1 MNQND
6 IQTIVIVGAG
16 QAGASAILELRANK
30 YEGKIILVG
39 DETHLPYER
48 PPLSKDEILKPEDTK
63 IEILSEQKLV
73 DLGVEHIRGNAVVKI
88 NSDAKT
94 IELKNGE
101 TVAFDKLLLATGGAA
116 RRLPNFDAL
125 GKHVYTL
132 RNLEDSQA
140 LVPVLQAG
148 RRIVLIGGGVIGLE
162 LASSARAKECQV
174 TVVEMGAMVM
184 GRSSPRILSEFL
196 LAQQRLAGVDVRL
209 ETKIADCRL
218 EQNQQGE
225 EVVITLEGGEEL
237 RADAVIYGI
246 GIIPNAQ
253 LALDAG
259 LEVDFAIK
267 VNDNCQSS
275 HPDIYAAGDVATQ
288 LRDCGS
294 HRRVETWENANLQA
308 GIFARHV
315 MGVEHPTP
323 NPAWFWTDQLNI
335 NYQFVGDMAAA
346 EWIVRGEMN
355 PEQGDASSF
364 VLFGVTDGVIVGG
377 ITVNAAKEMRHLKK
391 LISKQAPFEADKYL
405 DLSQDLRKLVK

>member
-1 MNQND
+1 MSQNG
-6 IQTIVIVGAG
+6 IETIVIVGAG

-48 PPLSKDEILKPEDTK
+48 PPLSKDVILKPEETK
-63 IEILSEQKLV
+63 IEILSEEKLA
-73 DLGVEHIRGNAVVKI
+73 DLGVEHIRGNGVVKI
-88 NSDAKT
+88 NADAKT
-94 IELKNGE
+94 VELKNGE
-101 TVAFDKLLLATGGAA
+101 MVAFDKLLLATGGAA

-140 LVPVLQAG
+140 LVPVLQPG
-148 RRIVLIGGGVIGLE
+148 RRLVLIGGGVIGLE
-162 LASSARAKECQV
+162 LASSARAKDCEV
-174 TVVEMGAMVM
+174 TVIEMGPMVM
-184 GRSSPRILSEFL
+184 GRSSPRVLSEFL

-209 ETKIADCRL
+209 STAITDCKL
-218 EQNQQGE
+218 DGE

-246 GIIPNAQ
+246 GIVPNMQ
-253 LALDAG
+253 LAADAG
-259 LEVDFAIK
+259 LAVDCAIK
-267 VNDNCQSS
+267 VNEDCQTS

-288 LRDCGS
+288 LRDCGN

-323 NPAWFWTDQLNI
+323 NPAWFWTDQLSI
-335 NYQFVGDMAAA
+335 NYQFVGDMGAA
-346 EWIVRGEMN
+346 EWIARGEMN
-355 PEQGDASSF
+355 AEQRAESSF

-391 LISKQAPFEADKYL
+391 LISKHAPFEADKYL

>member
-1 MNQND
+1 MSQNETK
-6 IQTIVIVGAG
+6 TIVIVGAG

-30 YEGKIILVG
+30 YEGNIILVG

-48 PPLSKDEILKPEDTK
+48 PPLSKDVILKPDETR
-63 IEILSEQKLV
+63 IEILSEQKLT
-73 DLGVEHIRGNAVVKI
+73 DSGVQHICDNGVVKI
-88 NSDAKT
+88 NAEEKT
-94 IELKNGE
+94 VELKNGE
-101 TVAFDKLLLATGGAA
+101 IIAFDKLLLATGGAA

-162 LASSARAKECQV
+162 LASSARFKDCQV
-174 TVVEMGAMVM
+174 TVIEMGSMVM
-184 GRSSPRILSEFL
+184 GRSSPLILSEFL
-196 LAQQRLAGVDVRL
+196 LAQQRLCGVDVRL
-209 ETKIADCRL
+209 ETRIADCKL
-218 EQNQQGE
+218 EGE

-253 LALDAG
+253 LAVDAG
-259 LEVDFAIK
+259 LNVDFAIQ
-267 VNDNCQSS
+267 VNENCQTS

-288 LRDCGS
+288 LRGNGQYG
-294 HRRVETWENANLQA
+294 RVETWENANLQA

-323 NPAWFWTDQLNI
+323 NPAWFWTDQLDI
-335 NYQFVGDMAAA
+335 NYQFAGDMSAN
-346 EWIVRGEMN
+346 EWQIRGEM
-355 PEQGDASSF
+355 DAAKGADNSF
-364 VLFGVTDGVIVGG
+364 VMIGVSEGQVVAG
-377 ITVNAAKEMRHLKK
+377 ITVNAAKEMRFLKK
-391 LISKQAPFEADKYL
+391 MISKNTVFDADRHL
-405 DLSQDLRKLVK
+405 DLTVDLKKVV

>member
-1 MNQND
+1 MSQNETK
-6 IQTIVIVGAG
+6 TIVIVGAG

-48 PPLSKDEILKPEDTK
+48 PPLSKDVILKPDETK
-63 IEILSEQKLV
+63 IEILSEQKLA
-73 DLGVEHIRGNAVVKI
+73 DLGVEHIRGNGVVKI
-88 NSDAKT
+88 NAEAKT
-94 IELKNGE
+94 VELKHGE
-101 TVAFDKLLLATGGAA
+101 SIAFDKLLLATGGAA

-162 LASSARAKECQV
+162 LASSARFKDCQV
-174 TVVEMGAMVM
+174 TVIEMGNMVM

-218 EQNQQGE
+218 EQNQDGE
-225 EVVITLEGGEEL
+225 EVVITIEGGEEL

-253 LALDAG
+253 LAVDAG
-259 LEVDFAIK
+259 LNVDFAIQ
-267 VNDNCQSS
+267 VNENCQTS

-288 LRDCGS
+288 LRGNGQYG
-294 HRRVETWENANLQA
+294 RVETWENANLQA

-315 MGVEHPTP
+315 MGVEHPMP

-346 EWIVRGEMN
+346 EWHIRGEM
-355 PEQGDASSF
+355 DAAKGAESSF
-364 VLFGVTDGVIVGG
+364 ILFGITDGVIVGG
-377 ITVNAAKEMRHLKK
+377 ITVNAAKEMRLLKK
-391 LISKQAPFEADKYL
+391 LISKQANFEADKHL
-405 DLSQDLRKLVK
+405 DMSQELRKLVK

>member
-1 MNQND
+1 MSN
-6 IQTIVIVGAG
+6 IETVVIVGAG

-48 PPLSKDEILKPEDTK
+48 PPLSKDVILNPAETK
-63 IEILSEQKLV
+63 IEILSEQKLA
-73 DLGVEHIRGNAVVKI
+73 DLGVEVIRGNGVVKI
-88 NSDAKT
+88 NSETKT
-94 IELKNGE
+94 IDLQNGDS
-101 TVAFDKLLLATGGAA
+101 VAFDKLLLATGGAA

-162 LASSARAKECQV
+162 LASSARYKECNV
-174 TVVEMGAMVM
+174 TVIEQGPMVM
-184 GRSSPRILSEFL
+184 GRSSPRVLSEFL

-209 ETKIADCRL
+209 ETKVADCKL
-218 EQNQQGE
+218 DGE

-237 RADAVIYGI
+237 RADAVVYGI
-246 GIIPNAQ
+246 GIVPNAQ
-253 LALDAG
+253 LAVEAG
-259 LEVDFAIK
+259 LDVDFAIK
-267 VNDNCQSS
+267 INENCQTSNA
-275 HPDIYAAGDVATQ
+275 DIYAAGDVATQ
-288 LRDCGS
+288 LRADGEF
-294 HRRVETWENANLQA
+294 RRVETWENANIQA
-308 GIFARHV
+308 GVFARHV
-315 MGVEHPTP
+315 MNVEHPVE

-346 EWIVRGEMN
+346 EWLVRGEIN
-355 PEQGDASSF
+355 PELLQESSF

-391 LISKQAPFEADKYL
+391 LISKQAAFEADKYL
-405 DLSQDLRKLVK
+405 DISQDLRKLVK

>member
-30 YEGKIILVG
+30 YEGNIILVG

-48 PPLSKDEILKPEDTK
+48 PPLSKDVILKPEDTK
-63 IEILSEQKLV
+63 IEILSEQKLA
-73 DLGVEHIRGNAVVKI
+73 DLGVEHIRGNGVVKI
-88 NSDAKT
+88 NADAKT
-94 IELKNGE
+94 VELKNGE
-101 TVAFDKLLLATGGAA
+101 IVAFDKLLLATGGAA

-162 LASSARAKECQV
+162 LASSARAKDCQV
-174 TVVEMGAMVM
+174 TVIEMGTMVM

-225 EVVITLEGGEEL
+225 QVVITLEGGEEL

-259 LEVDFAIK
+259 LDVDFAIK

-288 LRDCGS
+288 LRDCGN

-315 MGVEHPTP
+315 MAVEHPTL

-355 PEQGDASSF
+355 PEQRDASSF

>member
-1 MNQND
+1 MSN
-6 IQTIVIVGAG
+6 IETVVIVGAG

-48 PPLSKDEILKPEDTK
+48 PPLSKDVILNPAETK
-63 IEILSEQKLV
+63 IEILSEQKLA
-73 DLGVEHIRGNAVVKI
+73 DLGVEVIRGNGVVKI
-88 NSDAKT
+88 NSEAK
-94 IELKNGE
+94 IIDLQNGDS
-101 TVAFDKLLLATGGAA
+101 VAFDKLLLATGGAA

-162 LASSARAKECQV
+162 LASSARYKECNV
-174 TVVEMGAMVM
+174 TVIEQGPMVM
-184 GRSSPRILSEFL
+184 GRSSPRVLSEFL

-209 ETKIADCRL
+209 ETKIADCKL
-218 EQNQQGE
+218 DGE

-237 RADAVIYGI
+237 RADAVVYGI
-246 GIIPNAQ
+246 GIVPNAQ
-253 LALDAG
+253 LAVEAG
-259 LEVDFAIK
+259 LDVDFAIK
-267 VNDNCQSS
+267 INENCQTSNA
-275 HPDIYAAGDVATQ
+275 DIYAAGDVATQ
-288 LRDCGS
+288 LRADGEF
-294 HRRVETWENANLQA
+294 RRVETWENANIQA
-308 GIFARHV
+308 GVFARHV
-315 MGVEHPTP
+315 MNVEHPVE

-346 EWIVRGEMN
+346 EWLVRGEIN
-355 PEQGDASSF
+355 PELRQESSF

-391 LISKQAPFEADKYL
+391 LISKQAAFEADKYL
-405 DLSQDLRKLVK
+405 DVSQDLRKLVK

>member
-1 MNQND
+1 MSQNG
-6 IQTIVIVGAG
+6 IETIVIIGAG

-48 PPLSKDEILKPEDTK
+48 PPLSKDVILNPAETK
-63 IEILSEQKLV
+63 IEILSEQKLA
-73 DLGVEHIRGNAVVKI
+73 DLGVEVIRGNGVVKI
-88 NSDAKT
+88 NSEAK
-94 IELKNGE
+94 IIDLQNGDS
-101 TVAFDKLLLATGGAA
+101 VAFDKLLLATGGAA

-162 LASSARAKECQV
+162 LASSARYKECNV
-174 TVVEMGAMVM
+174 TVIEQGPMVM
-184 GRSSPRILSEFL
+184 GRSSPRVLSEFL

-209 ETKIADCRL
+209 ETKVADCKL
-218 EQNQQGE
+218 DGE

-237 RADAVIYGI
+237 RADAVVYGI
-246 GIIPNAQ
+246 GIVPNAQ
-253 LALDAG
+253 LAVEAG
-259 LEVDFAIK
+259 LDVDFAIK
-267 VNDNCQSS
+267 INENCQTSNA
-275 HPDIYAAGDVATQ
+275 DIYAAGDVATQ
-288 LRDCGS
+288 LRADGEF
-294 HRRVETWENANLQA
+294 RRVETWENANIQA
-308 GIFARHV
+308 GVFARHV
-315 MGVEHPTP
+315 MNVEHPVE

-335 NYQFVGDMAAA
+335 NYQFVGHMAAA
-346 EWIVRGEMN
+346 EWLVRGEIN
-355 PEQGDASSF
+355 PELRQESSF

-391 LISKQAPFEADKYL
+391 LISKQAVFEADKYL
-405 DLSQDLRKLVK
+405 DISQDLRKLVK

>member
-1 MNQND
+1 MSN
-6 IQTIVIVGAG
+6 IETVVIVGAG

-48 PPLSKDEILKPEDTK
+48 PPLSKDVILNPAETK
-63 IEILSEQKLV
+63 IEILSEQKLA
-73 DLGVEHIRGNAVVKI
+73 DLGVEVIRGKGVVKI
-88 NSDAKT
+88 NSEAKT
-94 IELKNGE
+94 IDLQNGDS
-101 TVAFDKLLLATGGAA
+101 VAFDKLLLATGGAA

-162 LASSARAKECQV
+162 LASSARYKECNV
-174 TVVEMGAMVM
+174 TVIEQGPMVM
-184 GRSSPRILSEFL
+184 GRSSPRVLSEFL

-209 ETKIADCRL
+209 ETKVADCKL
-218 EQNQQGE
+218 DGE

-237 RADAVIYGI
+237 RADAVVYGI
-246 GIIPNAQ
+246 GIVPNAQ
-253 LALDAG
+253 LAVEAG
-259 LEVDFAIK
+259 LDVDFAIK
-267 VNDNCQSS
+267 VNENCQTSNA
-275 HPDIYAAGDVATQ
+275 DIYAAGDVATQ
-288 LRDCGS
+288 LRADGEF
-294 HRRVETWENANLQA
+294 RRVETWENANLQA
-308 GIFARHV
+308 GVFARHV
-315 MGVEHPTP
+315 MNVEHPVE

-346 EWIVRGEMN
+346 EWLVRGEIN
-355 PEQGDASSF
+355 PELRQESSF

-391 LISKQAPFEADKYL
+391 LISKQAAFEADKYL
-405 DLSQDLRKLVK
+405 DISQDLRKLVK

>member
-1 MNQND
+1 MSQNETK
-6 IQTIVIVGAG
+6 TIVIVGAG

-48 PPLSKDEILKPEDTK
+48 PPLSKDVILKPVETK
-63 IEILSEQKLV
+63 IEILSEQKLA
-73 DLGVEHIRGNAVVKI
+73 DLGVEHIRGNGVVKI
-88 NSDAKT
+88 NAEAKT
-94 IELKNGE
+94 VELKHGE
-101 TVAFDKLLLATGGAA
+101 SIAFDKLLLATGGAA

-132 RNLEDSQA
+132 RNLEDSQV

-162 LASSARAKECQV
+162 LASSARFKDCQV
-174 TVVEMGAMVM
+174 TVIEMGNMVM

-196 LAQQRLAGVDVRL
+196 LAQQRLAGVNVRL
-209 ETKIADCRL
+209 ETKISNCQL
-218 EQNQQGE
+218 EGE

-253 LALDAG
+253 LASDAG
-259 LEVDFAIK
+259 LDVDFAIQ
-267 VNDNCQSS
+267 VNENCQTS

-288 LRDCGS
+288 LRDNGQYG
-294 HRRVETWENANLQA
+294 RVETWENANLQA

-315 MGVEHPTP
+315 MCVEHPTP

-335 NYQFVGDMAAA
+335 NYQFVGDMTAA
-346 EWIVRGEMN
+346 EWHIRGEMKA
-355 PEQGDASSF
+355 ELAAESSF
-364 VLFGVTDGVIVGG
+364 ILFGITDGVIVGG
-377 ITVNAAKEMRHLKK
+377 ITVNAAKEMRLLKK
-391 LISKQAPFEADKYL
+391 LISKQANFEADKHL
-405 DLSQDLRKLVK
+405 DMSQELRKLVK